1 MIIAAA
7 LLILFQVT
15 EVDEDRARRLDEQL
29 RCVVCQNQSIADSD
43 AELANV
49 MRELVRERMAA
60 GDSDDEVLA
69 YVTDRYGE
77 YVLLNPSRS
86 PKNMILWIG
95 PLFALVF
102 GGALAFSVFRTG
114 AKPNA

>member
-1 MIIAAA
+1 MIAAMALA
-7 LLILFQVT
+7 LLLQT
-15 EVDEDRARRLDEQL
+15 AEVDEARAERLDAQL

-86 PKNMILWIG
+86 AKNMILWIG
-95 PLFALVF
+95 PAAALVF
-102 GGALAFSVFRTG
+102 GGALAFSVFRTS
-114 AKPNA
+114 AKS

>member
-1 MIIAAA
+1 MITVMALIVLMQAAP
-7 LLILFQVT
+7 
-15 EVDEDRARRLDEQL
+15 VDEARAQRLDAQL

-86 PKNMILWIG
+86 AKNMVLWMG
-95 PLFALVF
+95 PMIALVF

-114 AKPNA
+114 AKPQE